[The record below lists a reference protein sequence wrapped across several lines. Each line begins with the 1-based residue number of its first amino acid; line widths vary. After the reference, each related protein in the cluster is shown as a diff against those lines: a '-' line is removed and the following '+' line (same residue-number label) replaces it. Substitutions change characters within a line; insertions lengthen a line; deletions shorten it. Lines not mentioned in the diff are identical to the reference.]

1 MTIKK
6 KIARILTNNEIYAM
20 VKKTH
25 YNRDNK
31 VTQITLVWTCT
42 ENGRKQN
49 SPKVLY
55 MNLETTRLKGRPRN
69 GWQDEV
75 T

>member
-1 MTIKK
+1 
-6 KIARILTNNEIYAM
+6 M

-31 VTQITLVWTCT
+31 VKEIMLVWAFT

-49 SPKVLY
+49 SPKSSI
-55 MNLETTRLKGRPRN
+55 N
-69 GWQDEV
+69 
-75 T
+75 